1 MCQATVLWIS
11 PAEHLSVLCTTASE
25 FWSHVSDLELN
36 TSPFST
42 QLEHTCHWKKT
53 VQCGG
58 YVHDRCGSSGGVI
71 LLGYGI
77 YPVAN

>member
-25 FWSHVSDLELN
+25 FWSHVS
-36 TSPFST
+36 
-42 QLEHTCHWKKT
+42 EHLSILYTTGAYMPLKKT